1 MILIIFIYLCFNILS
16 SVMRLIIS
24 SPPLS
29 HNVFSLDATLG
40 WLLIF
45 LSYYLVGYR
54 FAFAFYSF
62 LFISRL
68 SQNFVFEFIAF
79 NRVEFSF
86 FHGIVELKFLLFVG
100 WVFLPILS
108 QLSVF
113 YVLTACNNAVL
124 WAKKSETK
132 REAIFVSLLL

>member
-1 MILIIFIYLCFNILS
+1 
-16 SVMRLIIS
+16 MRLIIS
-24 SPPLS
+24 FPPLS

-86 FHGIVELKFLLFVG
+86 FYGIVELKFLLFVG
-100 WVFLPILS
+100 
-108 QLSVF
+108 
-113 YVLTACNNAVL
+113 
-124 WAKKSETK
+124 
-132 REAIFVSLLL
+132 